1 MSESVYVV
9 VPVLAEAWITCG
21 ELSAD
26 CLNEIHSADK
36 TILGELGLV
45 DRKQYEHN
53 TLQLNIT
60 RNHDQYARETDNST
74 AIVHVLIDA
83 QFFKQNEY
91 NYNIFEN
98 SIRIKQL
105 TALKLLDIVREVR
118 RRANM
123 D

>member
-1 MSESVYVV
+1 MSESVYAVV
-9 VPVLAEAWITCG
+9 LVSAEAWITCG

-36 TILGELGLV
+36 TILGELGLA

-53 TLQLNIT
+53 TLQLSIT
-60 RNHDQYARETDNST
+60 RSHDQYTRATDNST
-74 AIVHVLIDA
+74 AIIPVLIDI
-83 QFFKQNEY
+83 QFFKQNKY
-91 NYNIFEN
+91 NY
-98 SIRIKQL
+98 SISESSIKIDQL

-118 RRANM
+118 QRANM